1 MLKDV
6 TTLDNTT
13 FIYTITYSKSD
24 FTLKVLNLY
33 HINLSVNVENFPKNK
48 V

>member
-1 MLKDV
+1 MH
-6 TTLDNTT
+6 N
-13 FIYTITYSKSD
+13 IYYTIIYSKSD

-33 HINLSVNVENFPKNK
+33 HINLSVSLETFSKNK